1 MWWLAYLAES
11 MQGRPNRVKVRRF
24 VAQLEKQL
32 VVPVVFEDERH
43 TSIEFSHVPKKERDA
58 KGIDALSALSICR
71 VI

>member
-1 MWWLAYLAES
+1 M
-11 MQGRPNRVKVRRF
+11 RRF

-58 KGIDALSALSICR
+58 KGIDALSALSILQGYIDKH
-71 VI
+71 VNF